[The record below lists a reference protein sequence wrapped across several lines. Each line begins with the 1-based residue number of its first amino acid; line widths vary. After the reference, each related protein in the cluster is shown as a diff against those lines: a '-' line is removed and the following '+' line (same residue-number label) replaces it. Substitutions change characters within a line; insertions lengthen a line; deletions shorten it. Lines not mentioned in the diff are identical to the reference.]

1 MMFELVISNYNNK
14 QITEYTEINEDK
26 GTMGLI
32 AAQKNALKKFRE
44 EWPENEDEEEYLKI
58 KSKLTHQGK
67 KIVKGDKKKL
77 KKS

>member
-1 MMFELVISNYNNK
+1 MKFEFVVSNYNNK

-32 AAQKNALKKFRE
+32 AAQKNALKKFRT
-44 EWPENEDEEEYLKI
+44 EWPENEDEDEYIKI

-67 KIVKGDKKKL
+67 QIVKANE
-77 KKS
+77 

>member
-58 KSKLTHQGK
+58 KSKLTYQGK
-67 KIVKGDKKKL
+67 KIVKGGKKK
-77 KKS
+77 